1 MSASPLKFNY
11 CKQHLFNVPP
21 ILDERYRSQCVNVDL
36 HKLSGF
42 LNRIFWAVVKLIK
55 TIKVLASKVVIK
67 LQNTSLF
74 ARK

>member
-11 CKQHLFNVPP
+11 WKRHLFNIPP
-21 ILDERYRSQCVNVDL
+21 ILDERYRNQCVNVDL

-42 LNRIFWAVVKLIK
+42 LNRIFRAVAKLIK
-55 TIKVLASKVVIK
+55 TIKVLASKVVVK
-67 LQNTSLF
+67 LQNTSLN